1 MRVVALSLL
10 LLLVTEQ
17 QAYGFVNHQ
26 QRQRHSLSLLSSN
39 KNNNDDTGA
48 TTTIDKRRPPP
59 STNEDFLKEETF
71 GGYTVKQRLREEVE
85 SPFRKVR
92 LVLFGSSAGSA
103 LTALYFSALNTIKA
117 ISGGFADAPPLEDA
131 LTSDAINLSAAI
143 VCGFLA
149 YREYQVG
156 EANLQRI
163 ARGGQLA
170 TLVVEPAYEETI
182 GVGGNNAAKRVTLSQ
197 YRRTSRLVIAA
208 GGKDYIKSLA
218 LSLTSDQLSDTNILP
233 EKLQE
238 TDVIVIPVLLDESN
252 MNVVD
257 TKDYWYNDISVDE
270 DTDSEF
276 EKKEKNRNFDITRA
290 NNILA
295 FPRGTTLWT
304 QYLSEDINTAQ
315 NKQGY
320 DVLKKGITLVV
331 KKNGKILRRATGLP
345 PWMDIINTMD
355 VLDGKFGMPGDTE
368 KYG

>member
-1 MRVVALSLL
+1 MMRVGALTSLL
-10 LLLVTEQ
+10 LLLVTQQ
-17 QAYGFVNHQ
+17 QASGFVSPLHQ
-26 QRQRHSLSLLSSN
+26 QRQSLSLSSSN
-39 KNNNDDTGA
+39 SDDDTA
-48 TTTIDKRRPPP
+48 ASTATIDKRRPPP
-59 STNEDFLKEETF
+59 QTNEDFLKEETF

-103 LTALYFSALNTIKA
+103 LVALYFSALSTIKA
-117 ISGGFADAPPLEDA
+117 ITGGFSDAIPLEDA
-131 LTSDAINLSAAI
+131 LQSDAINLGAAI
-143 VCGFLA
+143 ICGFLA
-149 YREYQVG
+149 FREYRVG

-170 TLVVEPAYEETI
+170 NLVVEPVYNDGTN
-182 GVGGNNAAKRVTLSQ
+182 VKRVSLSQ
-197 YRRTSRLVIAA
+197 YRRNSRLVIAA
-208 GGKDYIKSLA
+208 GGKEYIQSLA
-218 LSLTSDQLSDTNILP
+218 LSLTSDQLSDSNILP

-238 TDVIVIPVLLDESN
+238 TDVIVIPVLLDEN
-252 MNVVD
+252 TMNVVD
-257 TKDYWYNDISVDE
+257 TKEYWNNDISVDKNE
-270 DTDSEF
+270 NTNT
-276 EKKEKNRNFDITRA
+276 NRNFDITRA

-304 QYLSEDINTAQ
+304 QYLKEDINTAQ
-315 NKQGY
+315 NKQGF

-345 PWMDIINTMD
+345 PWIDIINTMD